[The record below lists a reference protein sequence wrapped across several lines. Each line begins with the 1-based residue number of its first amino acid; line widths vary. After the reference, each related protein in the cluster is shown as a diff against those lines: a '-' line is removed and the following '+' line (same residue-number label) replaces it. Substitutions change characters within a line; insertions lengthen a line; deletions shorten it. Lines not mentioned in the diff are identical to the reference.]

1 MVVRVD
7 GCLVDGCPLTSAHLP
22 GFWFHSSAKIYNP
35 GLLGQK
41 SSKKVPKKLKKKLK
55 KKFKKVQKKLKPVE
69 KKFIKKFGK
78 VPKKVPNKF
87 NFFGQVMSPRHSDHM
102 SQGSQVS
109 QSALW

>member
-22 GFWFHSSAKIYNP
+22 RFWFI
-35 GLLGQK
+35 LLQK
-41 SSKKVPKKLKKKLK
+41 YTTQDSWAKKVQKKKFK

-78 VPKKVPNKF
+78 VAKKVPNKF
-87 NFFGQVMSPRHSDHM
+87 NFFGHVMSPRHSDHM